1 MTEETSE
8 ETGDP
13 ATGEAPSTENIVPAQ
28 APPAPNSLSG
38 KGKTFW
44 AGVGI
49 GSAALV
55 AALMYARRPKKRK

>member
-1 MTEETSE
+1 MTDETS
-8 ETGDP
+8 DP
-13 ATGEAPSTENIVPAQ
+13 AVGEAPSTENTVPAK
-28 APPAPNSLSG
+28 AEPAPNSLSG

-55 AALMYARRPKKRK
+55 AALMYSRRPQKRK